1 VWGEELQFV
10 PCNLQVPN
18 SPHLALPCCAPC
30 SQSCSRLC
38 FASPM
43 LFDQSLARLFSD
55 HKERSYATELLANW
69 DIKLD
74 VHLEALHC

>member
-1 VWGEELQFV
+1 
-10 PCNLQVPN
+10 
-18 SPHLALPCCAPC
+18 
-30 SQSCSRLC
+30 
-38 FASPM
+38 M